1 MSPPR
6 PGSAPPPATNATL
19 AVPSDSDASLRRRE
33 GPVLRGARHVW
44 NVAISLVVG
53 TMIGMLGHEFAADAL
68 ARLWPDQALVADF
81 ARAVFWLLG
90 LGAAG
95 VLFFSYYL
103 DDTAS

>member
-1 MSPPR
+1 MPSPR
-6 PGSAPPPATNATL
+6 PGAVPPPAANANL
-19 AVPSDSDASLRRRE
+19 ALPPDPGSPLRRRE
-33 GPVLRGARHVW
+33 GPAMRGARHVW

-53 TMIGMLGHEFAADAL
+53 TMIGMLGHQFAADAL
-68 ARLWPDQALVADF
+68 ARLWPEQALVADF

-90 LGAAG
+90 LAAAA